1 MLTPETKVGET
12 TYRLSAEG
20 RLEVTDRV
28 RQRDGAWRAFG
39 QSVLMKR

>member
-1 MLTPETKVGET
+1 MGET
-12 TYRLSAEG
+12 TYRLVEDA

-28 RQRDGAWRAFG
+28 RQRDGSWRTFG